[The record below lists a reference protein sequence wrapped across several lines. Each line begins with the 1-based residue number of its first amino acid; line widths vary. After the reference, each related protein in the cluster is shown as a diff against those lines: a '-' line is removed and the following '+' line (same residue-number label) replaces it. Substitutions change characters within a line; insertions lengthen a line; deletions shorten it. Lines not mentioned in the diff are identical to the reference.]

1 MAPRAPAIR
10 VVRGWTAVPPSCRG
24 AVVAIGSFDGVH
36 RGHQAVIR
44 EALRLARAGG
54 HPAGIVTFE
63 PHPRRFFHT
72 DRPPFLLTELRA
84 KLRLVAELGVD
95 VAFVLRFD
103 AAFAARDAGSFV
115 EDVLVGR
122 LDVAGVVAGY
132 DFVFGRGRGGTPE
145 FLKQR
150 LAQHGRIGAIM
161 APVAAPGLDWEEGT
175 IFSSTGARD
184 ALEAGDPKAAASIL
198 GRPFEVEGRV
208 RRGDAR
214 GRTIGFPTAN
224 IELGALLR
232 PKLGVYAVRVCIR
245 GDEAAAWRSGV
256 ANLGMRPTVGGT
268 APRLEAHLFD
278 FAGDLYGKALRV
290 QLLEFLR
297 PELKFPGLDALK
309 AQIAE
314 DARQARQVLNALV

>member
-1 MAPRAPAIR
+1 MARSVDTMR
-10 VVRGWTAVPPSCRG
+10 VVRDWQLVPEPCRG

-44 EALRLARAGG
+44 DAVRRARQAGK
-54 HPAGIVTFE
+54 PAGIVTFE
-63 PHPRRFFHT
+63 PHPRRFFHR
-72 DRPPFLLTELRA
+72 DKPPFLLTGLRA
-84 KLRLVAELGVD
+84 KLRLIAELGVD
-95 VAFVLRFD
+95 VAFVLRFN
-103 AAFAARDAGSFV
+103 AALSARDAGSFV
-115 EDVLVGR
+115 DDVLVGG
-122 LDVAGVVAGY
+122 LGVSGVVAGY
-132 DFVFGRGRGGTPE
+132 DFVFGRGRSGTPE

-150 LAQHGRIGAIM
+150 LAQHQRGGEIM
-161 APVAAPGLDWEEGT
+161 APVGAPGLDWEEGS

-198 GRPFEVEGRV
+198 GRPFEIEGRV

-224 IELGALLR
+224 IELGGLLR

-245 GDEAAAWRSGV
+245 DAASTVWRNAV
-256 ANLGMRPTVGGT
+256 ANLGLRPTVGGT
-268 APRLEAHLFD
+268 APRLEVHLFD
-278 FAGDLYGKALRV
+278 FADDLYGRALRV

-297 PELKFPGLDALK
+297 PEMKFPGLDALK

-314 DARQARQVLNALV
+314 DANRARALLR